1 MPFIKG
7 QSGNV
12 LGRYPS
18 LKAVQTTA
26 KKHSIEALQV
36 LIDVMQDDTVSA
48 DSRVSAA
55 NSVLDRATGKQEITQ

>member
-1 MPFIKG
+1 MPFAKG

-18 LKAVQTTA
+18 IKAVQTTA

-36 LIDVMQDDTVSA
+36 LIDVMQDNTAPS
-48 DSRVSAA
+48 DSRVVAA
-55 NSVLDRATGKQEITQ
+55 NSVLDRATGKSGEQS

>member
-1 MPFIKG
+1 MPFAKG

-18 LKAVQTTA
+18 IKAVQTTA

-36 LIDVMQDDTVSA
+36 LIDVMQDDTASA

-55 NSVLDRATGKQEITQ
+55 NSVLDRAAGKQEQQS